1 MILIK
6 GVGETVEH
14 EVEEQKGGLLGMVA
28 TTLSDSLL
36 GNMLAGRGMKS
47 KISER
52 EAIMP
57 GLDVIWEGEGTI
69 RADEGTTR
77 ASQDF

>member
-1 MILIK
+1 MINS
-6 GVGETVEH
+6 VSETVVH

-28 TTLSDSLL
+28 ITLGDSLL

-47 KISER
+47 EISER